1 MKIFI
6 MEAILKFNLDDFDD
20 RIAHTRCVKA
30 LDMALALWE
39 IRYNF
44 RKNCENY
51 LEHTDKE
58 MDKYE
63 VLEFLMDKLNDVF
76 EENNINVDDLII

>member
-1 MKIFI
+1 
-6 MEAILKFNLDDFDD
+6 MEAILKFDLNDYDD
-20 RIAHTRCVKA
+20 RIAHNRCVKA

-39 IRYNF
+39 IRYNLK
-44 RKNCENY
+44 KNCENY
-51 LEHTDKE
+51 IEHLDKE

-76 EENNINVDDLII
+76 QENNINVDDLII